1 MPNQIRAGAVLTYLT
16 LFLNSV
22 IGLIYT
28 PFLTRMLGQGEYG
41 LYSLVAS
48 VVGSLTILDFG
59 FGNALIRYTAR
70 LRAERAE
77 QKLKQMYGM
86 FFVIFCGI
94 ALLSLIVGLILYF
107 NIDTLFSRNM
117 NSEELSKVRVMFLLL
132 IFNLAFTFIMS
143 VYRSIIVA
151 YERFVFQKVINLI
164 RIILNP
170 LVMVVLLL
178 FGYKAVSM
186 VVVQTIF
193 NVLTL
198 CADYYYCKR
207 KLNVSFVF
215 GKFDFAFLKEVC
227 LYSFWIF
234 LNAIMDK
241 VYWSMGQGVLG
252 VYCGAKIV
260 AVYGIAIQLQQMY
273 MSFSTAISGV
283 LLPKITSMVT
293 IKGNEKA
300 VSDLFIRTGRLQFII
315 MSFVVCGFVL
325 FGKQFILL
333 WVGEEYLQAYT
344 ICLLFFF
351 PLLVPLIQ
359 NVGIT
364 ILQARNMM
372 RFRSVS
378 YVIIALLAFVASLP
392 LSKHY
397 GALGC
402 AASTCGALVLGQI
415 IIMNVYYQRRV
426 CLDIAAFW
434 KEICKMSLAPLAV
447 TILSYFVIRQLTLN
461 SYTSLFVA
469 ITAFSLVYLSIF
481 WFVSMNRYERDLLGG
496 MIAKILKTKRKC
508 RS

>member
-1 MPNQIRAGAVLTYLT
+1 MPNQVKAGAVLTYLT
-16 LFLNSV
+16 LIINSV

-117 NSEELSKVRVMFLLL
+117 NAEELSKVRVMFLLL

-215 GKFDFAFLKEVC
+215 SKFDFAFLKEVC

-333 WVGEEYLQAYT
+333 
-344 ICLLFFF
+344 
-351 PLLVPLIQ
+351 
-359 NVGIT
+359 
-364 ILQARNMM
+364 
-372 RFRSVS
+372 
-378 YVIIALLAFVASLP
+378 
-392 LSKHY
+392 
-397 GALGC
+397 
-402 AASTCGALVLGQI
+402 
-415 IIMNVYYQRRV
+415 
-426 CLDIAAFW
+426 
-434 KEICKMSLAPLAV
+434 
-447 TILSYFVIRQLTLN
+447 
-461 SYTSLFVA
+461 
-469 ITAFSLVYLSIF
+469 
-481 WFVSMNRYERDLLGG
+481 
-496 MIAKILKTKRKC
+496 
-508 RS
+508 